1 MDLFELTRALID
13 VESVS
18 GRERAVGELLAARLE
33 ALAGTTGGVIERMPV
48 AGGEEGRCNLF
59 ASWGRPE
66 IVLSTH
72 MDTVPPFLPSREDAE
87 AIHGRGAC
95 DAKGAIAAMLCAAG
109 ELLGEG
115 RRGFGLLLVVGEE
128 TDSAGAVAANREPRG
143 ARWLIDG
150 EPTGNR
156 LAAGSK
162 GALYLALEASGRM
175 AHSAYP
181 ELGDSAV
188 DRLLA
193 ALARLRE
200 VPLPVSDLLG
210 ETTLNIG
217 TLSGGRAP
225 NVVADEARA
234 EVMIRTV
241 GDTAELRRALEA
253 AALGG
258 GSGSAGDAGG
268 AGSAGAA
275 PAGGVRVAAWRESRA
290 MRLRTLPGFATT
302 VVRFTSDVP
311 RLPAWGEPFLLGP
324 GSIHLAHTPE
334 ERVGKDELREA
345 VRLYARLVRQL
356 QDAEPAAEEGPGGEP
371 AAVEQP
377 GGEPATAELPG
388 DRRRSHGTL
397 DGNPD
402 GDRPTRPGE

>member
-13 VESVS
+13 VESVT
-18 GRERAVGELLAARLE
+18 GRERAVGELLAARLG
-33 ALAGTTGGVIERMPV
+33 ALAGPTGGGVERMPV

-109 ELLGEG
+109 ELLAEG
-115 RRGFGLLLVVGEE
+115 RRGFGVLLVVGEE
-128 TDSAGAVAANREPRG
+128 TDSAGAIAANREPRG

-181 ELGDSAV
+181 ELGDSAI

-210 ETTLNIG
+210 EATLNVG

-253 AALGG
+253 AVR
-258 GSGSAGDAGG
+258 GD
-268 AGSAGAA
+268 

-356 QDAEPAAEEGPGGEP
+356 QDGEPAAGEEPGGEP

-397 DGNPD
+397 DRNPD
-402 GDRPTRPGE
+402 GDQPTRPGE